1 LLASRAGRILCA
13 EKYLSLI
20 GPWLGVLDMSGV
32 ASNAIGPDPM
42 LDVPMLDVRRQ
53 NTPIQDEINAAIQA
67 VCASGAFVNGPAVK
81 EFEENMA
88 RYCGTRHAVGCASG
102 SDALLLAL
110 MALGI
115 GEGDEVIMPSFTFFA
130 TASSVT
136 RLGAT
141 PVFADIVPETFNV
154 DPQDV
159 ARKIT
164 ARTKAIL
171 PVHLF
176 GQCADMTSINTVA
189 RDAGRI
195 AVVEDACQA
204 IGAETEHRRAG
215 ALGRLGCFS
224 FYPTK
229 NLGGMGDGGLITTDN
244 SELAERLR
252 ILRDH
257 GQHPRYYHHE
267 VGINSRLDALQAAV
281 LNVKLSKLD
290 TCAAGRQRHA
300 EVYAQ
305 QFAQA
310 GIDSRLAVPTVKPGA
325 VSVWN
330 QYTVRVRDGQRDA
343 LQQHLATRRISS
355 AIYYPVPL
363 HLQKCFS
370 FLGYREGSLPVTE
383 QACREVL
390 SLPIYECLTAKEQQA
405 VIGAIGEFFG
415 MATGRAAA

>member
-1 LLASRAGRILCA
+1 MQAAASTAG
-13 EKYLSLI
+13 SPTSQI
-20 GPWLGVLDMSGV
+20 G
-32 ASNAIGPDPM
+32 
-42 LDVPMLDVRRQ
+42 VPMLDVNRQ
-53 NTPIQDEINAAIQA
+53 NAPIAGEIQAAIAA

-81 EFEENMA
+81 EFEESIA

-115 GEGDEVIMPSFTFFA
+115 GAGDEVILPSFTFFA
-130 TASSVT
+130 SASSVT

-141 PVFADIVPETFNV
+141 PVFADIVPETFNI
-154 DPQDV
+154 DPADI

-164 ARTKAIL
+164 ARTKAIM

-176 GQCADMTSINTVA
+176 GQCADMTAINTIA
-189 RDAGRI
+189 REAGRI
-195 AVVEDACQA
+195 PVVEDACQA
-204 IGAETEHRRAG
+204 IGAEWEHRRAG
-215 ALGRLGCFS
+215 SLGRLGCFS

-244 SELAERLR
+244 TELAERLR

-267 VGINSRLDALQAAV
+267 VGINSRLDAIQAAV
-281 LNVKLSKLD
+281 LNVKLAKLESY
-290 TCAAGRQRHA
+290 AAGRQQHA
-300 EVYAQ
+300 QAYAQ
-305 QFAQA
+305 EFARS
-310 GIDSRLAVPTVKPGA
+310 GLDSRIAVPTVKPGA

-330 QYTVRVRDGQRDA
+330 QYTVRVRDGQRDD
-343 LQQHLATRRISS
+343 LQKHLAERKIGS
-355 AIYYPVPL
+355 AVYYPVPL
-363 HLQKCFS
+363 HLQECFS
-370 FLGYREGSLPVTE
+370 FLGHRAGSLPVTE

-390 SLPIYECLTAKEQQA
+390 SLSIYECLTFDEQTN

-415 MATGRAAA
+415 LAANRLAA

>member
-1 LLASRAGRILCA
+1 
-13 EKYLSLI
+13 
-20 GPWLGVLDMSGV
+20 MSGA
-32 ASNAIGPDPM
+32 ASNALTTSSPIP
-42 LDVPMLDVRRQ
+42 VPMLDVNRQ
-53 NTPIQDEINAAIQA
+53 NGPLAGEITAAIQA

-110 MALGI
+110 TALGI
-115 GEGDEVIMPSFTFFA
+115 GAGDEVIMPSFTFFA

-141 PVFADIVPETFNV
+141 PVFADIVPETFNI
-154 DPQDV
+154 DPADI
-159 ARKIT
+159 ARKVT
-164 ARTKAIL
+164 ARTKAIM

-176 GQCADMTSINTVA
+176 GQCADMGAINTIA
-189 RDAGRI
+189 RENGRI
-195 AVVEDACQA
+195 PVVEDACQA
-204 IGAETEHRRAG
+204 IGAEADHRRAG

-244 SELAERLR
+244 TELAERLR

-257 GQHPRYYHHE
+257 GQHPRYFHHE
-267 VGINSRLDALQAAV
+267 VGINSRLDAIQAAV
-281 LNVKLSKLD
+281 LDVKLAKIESY
-290 TCAAGRQRHA
+290 AAGRQKN
-300 EVYAQ
+300 
-305 QFAQA
+305 AQA
-310 GIDSRLAVPTVKPGA
+310 YAKEFARTGLDSRIGIPTVKPGS

-330 QYTVRVRDGQRDA
+330 QYTIRVRDGQRDD
-343 LQQHLATRRISS
+343 LQKHLAERKIGS
-355 AIYYPVPL
+355 AVYYPVPL
-363 HLQKCFS
+363 HLQKCFE

-390 SLPIYECLTAKEQQA
+390 SLPIYECLTTGEQA
-405 VIGAIGEFFG
+405 TVIGAIGEFFG
-415 MATGRAAA
+415 LAANRLAA

>member
-1 LLASRAGRILCA
+1 MVGA
-13 EKYLSLI
+13 
-20 GPWLGVLDMSGV
+20 
-32 ASNAIGPDPM
+32 ASNVVSAVPM
-42 LDVPMLDVRRQ
+42 LDVAMLDVRRQ
-53 NTPIQDEINAAIQA
+53 NAPLADEINAAIQA
-67 VCASGAFVNGPAVK
+67 VVASGAFVNGPAVK
-81 EFEENMA
+81 EFEEATA

-115 GEGDEVIMPSFTFFA
+115 GPGDEVIMPSFTFFA

-141 PVFADIVPETFNV
+141 PVFADIVPETFNI
-154 DPQDV
+154 DPKDI

-176 GQCADMTSINTVA
+176 GQCADMAAINTLA
-189 RDAGRI
+189 RENGRI
-195 AVVEDACQA
+195 PVIEDACQA
-204 IGAETEHRRAG
+204 IGAEFEHRRAG
-215 ALGRLGCFS
+215 SLGRMGCFS

-244 SELAERLR
+244 TELAERLR

-267 VGINSRLDALQAAV
+267 VGINSRLDAIQAAV
-281 LNVKLSKLD
+281 LNVKLARLESY
-290 TCAAGRQRHA
+290 AAGRQRNAHA
-300 EVYAQ
+300 YAKE
-305 QFAQA
+305 FARTGVDCKI
-310 GIDSRLAVPTVKPGA
+310 GIPTVKPGA
-325 VSVWN
+325 ASVWN
-330 QYTVRVRDGQRDA
+330 QYTIRVRDGERDA
-343 LQQHLATRRISS
+343 LQRHLTERKIGTAV
-355 AIYYPVPL
+355 YYPVPL
-363 HLQKCFS
+363 HLQECFA
-370 FLGYREGSLPVTE
+370 FLGYQEESLPVTE

-390 SLPIYECLTAKEQQA
+390 SLPIYECLTVEEQQA

-415 MATGRAAA
+415 LAANRLAA